1 MFCPRS
7 RRNFTPHLTFA
18 SRLPVS
24 ILQLPTPLQLFLPVH
39 HHISPALL
47 TLDTLAL
54 VLAERQP
61 LLLSDQARN
70 NIRRCRAYLERKIAD
85 SHELYYGINTG
96 FGSLCNIRISD
107 ADIEALQH
115 NLVVS
120 HAAGTGDPVPPEVV
134 RIMLLLKIQS
144 LSYGHSGVREVLVER
159 LIDFYNADVLPVV
172 FELGSLGASGDLAP
186 LAHLSL
192 PLIGLG
198 EVWYEG
204 RRLPADVVLQ
214 QHGWPPLLFK
224 AKEALAL
231 LNGTQFSAAYA
242 AWCLLEARRLV
253 ALADINA
260 AIGYD
265 AFNCRL
271 SPLDAHIHAIRPHVG
286 QGFVASNLRNLL
298 TNSEIAASEK
308 TSVQDPYAFRCVP
321 QVHGASRDALQHIEH
336 MLGTEINSV
345 TDNPSLFPDDDLILS
360 GGNFHAQPLA
370 LPLDYLAIALA
381 ELGSISERRVYQLI
395 GGQRGLPPF
404 LTDNP
409 GLHSGL
415 MIAQYTAAAIVSQNK
430 TLCTP
435 ASVDSIV
442 SCNGQEDHVS
452 MAANAA
458 TKARRVVLN
467 LERLLAIEFMVAMQ
481 ALEYRRPLLSSPVIE
496 VWWSAYRQVVPRL
509 AEDRIL
515 STDMERT
522 VGFLR
527 EHGPTFMPA

>member
-1 MFCPRS
+1 M
-7 RRNFTPHLTFA
+7 
-18 SRLPVS
+18 
-24 ILQLPTPLQLFLPVH
+24 
-39 HHISPALL
+39 HHISPDHLSLDRLSEVL
-47 TLDTLAL
+47 THHH
-54 VLAERQP
+54 P
-61 LLLSDQARN
+61 ISLSDESRRR
-70 NIRRCRAYLERKIAD
+70 IRHCRSFLEQKLTVSDA
-85 SHELYYGINTG
+85 LYYGINTG
-96 FGSLCNIRISD
+96 FGSLCDVRISEE
-107 ADIEALQH
+107 DIEQLQY
-115 NLVVS
+115 NLVTS
-120 HAAGTGDPVPPEVV
+120 HAAGMGDPVPPEVV

-144 LSYGHSGVREVLVER
+144 LSYGHSAVREALVQR

-204 RRLPADVVLQ
+204 RRQRSDVVLALR
-214 QHGWPPLLFK
+214 GWQPLTFK

-242 AWCLLEARRLV
+242 VWCLLEARRL
-253 ALADINA
+253 AAQADLNA

-271 SPLDAHIHAIRPHVG
+271 SPLDPHIHAVRPHAG
-286 QGFVASNLRNLL
+286 QVFVAKNLL
-298 TNSEIAASEK
+298 HILQDSEIAATEK

-321 QVHGASRDALQHIEH
+321 QVHGASRDAIAHIEQ
-336 MLGTEINSV
+336 MVSTEINSV
-345 TDNPSLFPDDDLILS
+345 TDNPNLFPDDDLIVS

-370 LPLDYLAIALA
+370 LPLDYLALALA
-381 ELGSISERRVYQLI
+381 ELGSISERRIYQLI
-395 GGQRGLPPF
+395 GGHRGLPPF

-409 GLHSGL
+409 GLHSGM

-430 TLCTP
+430 TLCAP
-435 ASVDSIV
+435 ASTDSIV

-467 LERLLAIEFMVAMQ
+467 LERLLAIEYMVAMQ
-481 ALEYRRPLLSSPVIE
+481 ALEYRRPLISSPTIE
-496 VWWSAYRQVVPRL
+496 AALERYRSTVPRL
-509 AEDRIL
+509 EADRVL

-522 VGFLR
+522 LTFLKNR
-527 EHGPTFMPA
+527 

>member
-1 MFCPRS
+1 M
-7 RRNFTPHLTFA
+7 HLISPA
-18 SRLPVS
+18 RLS
-24 ILQLPTPLQLFLPVH
+24 LEKIGEILSHHVPLQLSEESTQR
-39 HHISPALL
+39 IR
-47 TLDTLAL
+47 TCREYLD
-54 VLAERQP
+54 
-61 LLLSDQARN
+61 
-70 NIRRCRAYLERKIAD
+70 RKITD
-85 SHELYYGINTG
+85 SDDLFYGINTG

-107 ADIEALQH
+107 DDIEQLQH

-120 HAAGTGDPVPPEVV
+120 HACGTGDLVPPEVV

-144 LSYGHSGVREVLVER
+144 LSYGHSAVRVELVQR
-159 LIDFYNADVLPVV
+159 LIDFYNEGVFPVI

-204 RRLPADVVLQ
+204 RRQRADVVLKLK
-214 QHGWPPLLFK
+214 GWEPLRFQ

-231 LNGTQFSAAYA
+231 LNGTQFSASYA
-242 AWCLLEARRLV
+242 VWCLLESRRL
-253 ALADINA
+253 ARIADLNA
-260 AIGYD
+260 ATGYD

-271 SPLDAHIHAIRPHVG
+271 SPLDAHIHQVRPHAG
-286 QGFVASNLRNLL
+286 QIGTARTLRELL
-298 TNSEIAASEK
+298 EGSQIAAAEK

-321 QVHGASRDALQHIEH
+321 QVHGASRDAIAHVEA
-336 MLGTEINSV
+336 MLTTEINSV
-345 TDNPSLFPDDDLILS
+345 TDNPNIFPEDDLIVS

-395 GGQRGLPPF
+395 GGQRDLPPF

-409 GLHSGL
+409 GLHSGM

-467 LERLLAIEFMVAMQ
+467 LERLLAIEWMVAMQ
-481 ALEYRRPLLSSPVIE
+481 ALDFRRPLRSSETIE
-496 VWWSAYRQVVPRL
+496 KAASAYRSVVPRL
-509 AEDRIL
+509 AEDRVL
-515 STDMERT
+515 SDDIQQTIE
-522 VGFLR
+522 FLR
-527 EHGPTFMPA
+527 VMSYEL

>member
-1 MFCPRS
+1 MQQ
-7 RRNFTPHLTFA
+7 A
-18 SRLPVS
+18 GQ
-24 ILQLPTPLQLFLPVH
+24 I
-39 HHISPALL
+39 HHIS
-47 TLDTLAL
+47 
-54 VLAERQP
+54 QSH
-61 LLLSDQARN
+61 LSLEAVGEIISGNYHLGLSEEARLS
-70 NIRRCRAYLERKIAD
+70 IRHCRAYLERKITGNND
-85 SHELYYGINTG
+85 LFYGINTG

-107 ADIEALQH
+107 NDIEALQK
-115 NLVVS
+115 NLVMS
-120 HAAGTGDPVPPEVV
+120 HAAGTGDTVPPELV

-144 LSYGHSGVREVLVER
+144 LSYGYSGVREELVQR
-159 LIDFYNADVLPVV
+159 LIDFYNAGVYPVV

-204 RRLPADVVLQ
+204 RRQPAGVVLQ
-214 QHGWPPLLFK
+214 TKGWTPLTFQ

-242 AWCLLEARRLV
+242 VWCLLESWRLV
-253 ALADINA
+253 QQADLNA

-271 SPLDAHIHAIRPHVG
+271 TPLHEGIHRIRPHAG
-286 QGFVASNLRNLL
+286 QVETAEIIRNLL
-298 TNSEIAASEK
+298 KDSAIAAAEK

-321 QVHGASRDALQHIEH
+321 QVHGASKDALAHIAH
-336 MLGTEINSV
+336 ITLTEINSV
-345 TDNPSLFPDDDLILS
+345 TDNPNVFPDEDLIVS

-370 LPLDYLAIALA
+370 LPLDYMAIALS

-395 GGQRGLPPF
+395 GGLRGLPAF
-404 LTDNP
+404 LTPDP
-409 GLHSGL
+409 GLHSGM
-415 MIAQYTAAAIVSQNK
+415 MIAQYTAAAIVNQNK

-458 TKARRVVLN
+458 TKLRRVVLN
-467 LERLLAIEFMVAMQ
+467 LERLLAIEFMVAVQ
-481 ALEYRRPLLSSPVIE
+481 ALDFRLPLRSSPAIE
-496 VWWSAYRQVVPRL
+496 SKRAAYREVVPRL
-509 AEDRIL
+509 ENDRIL
-515 STDMERT
+515 STDIEKT
-522 VGFLR
+522 IQFLR
-527 EHGPTFMPA
+527 KWKD

>member
-1 MFCPRS
+1 M
-7 RRNFTPHLTFA
+7 T
-18 SRLPVS
+18 
-24 ILQLPTPLQLFLPVH
+24 
-39 HHISPALL
+39 HHISPDHLSL
-47 TLDTLAL
+47 EK
-54 VLAERQP
+54 VEE
-61 LLLSDQARN
+61 LLSNHSHIVLSSEASTRIRSCREYLDKKLAGNDQ
-70 NIRRCRAYLERKIAD
+70 LF
-85 SHELYYGINTG
+85 YGINTG
-96 FGSLCNIRISD
+96 FGSLCDVRISEED
-107 ADIEALQH
+107 VEQLQH

-120 HAAGTGDPVPPEVV
+120 HASGMGDPVPQEVL

-144 LSYGHSGVREVLVER
+144 LSYGHSGVREVVVQR

-204 RRLPADVVLQ
+204 LRQPAAAVLQ
-214 QHGWPPLLFK
+214 KHGWRPLRFQ

-242 AWCLLEARRLV
+242 TWCLLESRRL
-253 ALADINA
+253 ADQADLNA

-271 SPLDAHIHAIRPHVG
+271 SPLDRHIHQIRPHEG
-286 QGFVASNLRNLL
+286 QVSTAKKVLSLL
-298 TNSEIAASEK
+298 ESSEIAQAEK
-308 TSVQDPYAFRCVP
+308 TAVQDPYAFRCVP
-321 QVHGASRDALQHIEH
+321 QVHGASRDAIAHIEK
-336 MLGTEINSV
+336 MLVTELNSV
-345 TDNPSLFPDDDLILS
+345 TDNPNLFPEDDLIVS

-370 LPLDYLAIALA
+370 LPLDYLAIALS

-404 LTDNP
+404 LTDDP
-409 GLHSGL
+409 GLHSGM
-415 MIAQYTAAAIVSQNK
+415 MIAQYTAAAIVNQNK
-430 TLCTP
+430 TLCAP
-435 ASVDSIV
+435 ASTDSIV

-467 LERLLAIEFMVAMQ
+467 LERLLAIEFMIGMQ
-481 ALEYRRPLLSSPVIE
+481 ALDYRRPLKSSPAIE
-496 VWWSAYRQVVPRL
+496 KLRQEYREVVPRL
-509 AEDRIL
+509 AEDRVL
-515 STDMERT
+515 SVDLEQT
-522 VGFLR
+522 VVFLR
-527 EHGPTFMPA
+527 NKGF

>member
-1 MFCPRS
+1 
-7 RRNFTPHLTFA
+7 
-18 SRLPVS
+18 VS
-24 ILQLPTPLQLFLPVH
+24 H
-39 HHISPALL
+39 HHISPAPLSLDAVATIL
-47 TLDTLAL
+47 TEQQPLAL
-54 VLAERQP
+54 SDAARQ
-61 LLLSDQARN
+61 R
-70 NIRRCRAYLERKIAD
+70 IRHCRDYLERKIAH
-85 SHELYYGINTG
+85 SHDLFYGINTG
-96 FGSLCNIRISD
+96 FGSLCNIRIS
-107 ADIEALQH
+107 AGDIEALQH

-134 RIMLLLKIQS
+134 RIMLLLKIQG
-144 LSYGHSGVREVLVER
+144 LSYGHSGVREVIVER
-159 LIDFYNADVLPVV
+159 LIEFYNADVWPVV

-198 EVWYEG
+198 EVWHDG
-204 RRLPADVVLQ
+204 RRQPADVVLQ
-214 QHGWPPLLFK
+214 QHDWPPLTFQ

-242 AWCLLEARRLV
+242 VWCLLETRRLA
-253 ALADINA
+253 ALADLNA

-271 SPLDAHIHAIRPHVG
+271 SPLDAHLHAIRPHAG
-286 QGFVASNLRNLL
+286 QVFVANNVANLL
-298 TNSEIAASEK
+298 KDSDIAAAEK

-321 QVHGASRDALQHIEH
+321 QVHGASRDAITHVES
-336 MLGTEINSV
+336 MVSTEINSV

-381 ELGSISERRVYQLI
+381 ELGSISERRVYQLLS
-395 GGQRGLPPF
+395 GQRGLPPF
-404 LTDNP
+404 LTDAP

-415 MIAQYTAAAIVSQNK
+415 MIAQYTAASIVNQNK
-430 TLCTP
+430 MLCSP

-467 LERLLAIEFMVAMQ
+467 LERLLAIEFMTAMQ
-481 ALEYRRPLLSSPVIE
+481 ALEYRRPLWSSPTIE
-496 VWWSAYRQVVPRL
+496 AWWSAYRQVVPRL
-509 AEDRIL
+509 GADRVL
-515 STDMERT
+515 SVDMERT

-527 EHGPTFMPA
+527 GGMPESGKQEA